1 MRIELFTRPEAQIV
15 HQVRALERLC
25 QAHDH
30 LSGSLFLDPSLNF
43 SPDVPCLLAL
53 FEGDVLVGAMTFFAP
68 TKDEAEIVG
77 LTHPDYRRRGVFR
90 ALITQAAQQAKTLA
104 IPDFLFVCEP
114 QSVDGC
120 AALATF
126 LLQPDH
132 TEYALRYDRARSP
145 ELPAVPAGLKLHRA
159 TETDLA
165 DMAMVSAESFS
176 EEPERAAHFLALA
189 LVSDTR
195 RQYIARLDG
204 NPVAIGALGFEAGE
218 ATLYGLGV
226 RTGLQNRGIGRGLVS
241 LLLREAFEQSAT
253 DILIEVDNTNARAHH
268 LYVSCGFVA
277 EATYDYLR
285 TPIEQFLPKDI

>member
-15 HQVRALERLC
+15 HQVRELERLC

-53 FEGDVLVGAMTFFAP
+53 FEGDLLVGAMTFFTP
-68 TKDEAEIVG
+68 SQEEAEIVG
-77 LTHPDYRRRGVFR
+77 LTHSDYRRRGVFR
-90 ALITQAAQQAKTLA
+90 ALITQAAQQAKALA

-126 LLQPDH
+126 HLQPDH
-132 TEYALRYDRARSP
+132 TEYALRYDRSLSP
-145 ELPAVPAGLKLHRA
+145 ELPAVPAGLTLHRA
-159 TETDLA
+159 TEADLA
-165 DMAMVSAESFS
+165 DMSMVNAESFS

-189 LVSDTR
+189 LVSETR

-204 NPVAIGALGFEAGE
+204 SPVAIGALGFEGGE

-241 LLLREAFEQSAT
+241 LLLREAFDLSAT
-253 DILIEVDNTNARAHH
+253 DILIEVDSTNARAHH

-277 EATYDYLR
+277 EATYDYFR
-285 TPIEQFLPKDI
+285 TPIEPFLPKDA